1 MATEKGISIIEIIFS
16 IGVIVLVITG
26 VVSLMVKSTGLKTNT
41 LQRKKASEAAEMVI
55 ENLVNQKN
63 NDRDG
68 FWNLSTISGGTI
80 PQFENYIY
88 DVGFSQVETGS
99 CSDLGVF
106 ATCVN
111 AIINIGW
118 GNSQTLTVK
127 RFFSK

>member
-41 LQRKKASEAAEMVI
+41 LQRKKASEVAEMVI

-68 FWNLSTISGGTI
+68 FWSLTPTLGVI
-80 PQFENYIY
+80 ENYTY
-88 DVGFSQVETGS
+88 DVGYTQVTTGL
-99 CSDLGVF
+99 CSDIAP